1 MADKTENKVIKRK
14 NIHFFREKK
23 WIMAYWFK
31 TSRKAQFTEKYLW
44 ELWQKW
50 FGNDFTGKSD
60 ERFQEILP
68 WIREIRRTMTKDEIK
83 KKRHDIADCHPMPSY
98 IKKLTSRKGYY
109 VKKCSTR
116 NHPLKVSGYAIFK
129 NQKDKKAV
137 YGKRFDLTAQ
147 QVIEILESKE
157 DK

>member
-1 MADKTENKVIKRK
+1 MTEKATNTNRID
-14 NIHFFREKK
+14 FYEEKK

-31 TSRKAQFTEKYLW
+31 VCRRAQFTETYLW

-50 FGNDFTGKSD
+50 FGNDFESKSD
-60 ERFQEILP
+60 ERFQNLLP
-68 WIREIRRTMTKDEIK
+68 WIREMRDTMTKDEIK
-83 KKRHDIADCHPMPSY
+83 QKRHDIADNRPMPKY
-98 IKKLTSRKGYY
+98 IKKLAAKKGFY

-129 NQKDKKAV
+129 NQKDKKPV
-137 YGKRFDLTAQ
+137 YGKRFDLTVK
-147 QVIEILESKE
+147 QVEEYLNKQE

>member
-1 MADKTENKVIKRK
+1 MTEGKTNKNK
-14 NIHFFREKK
+14 IHFFTEKK

-31 TSRKAQFTEKYLW
+31 VSRKAQFTEQYLW

-50 FGNDFTGKSD
+50 FGNDFESKSD
-60 ERFQEILP
+60 ERFQELLP
-68 WIREIRRTMTKDEIK
+68 WIREIRDTMTKDEIK
-83 KKRHDIADCHPMPSY
+83 QKRHDIADNRPMPKY
-98 IKKLTSRKGYY
+98 IKKLAAKKGFY

-129 NQKDKKAV
+129 NQKDKKPV
-137 YGKRFDLTAQ
+137 YGKRFDLTIK
-147 QVIEILESKE
+147 QVEEYLNKQE